1 MRSGDGCRV
10 QCGRLDREGGAPGGG
25 FEGRPCFW
33 RLIEDTV
40 TRFVRWLANVKY
52 NSWSMKYHV

>member
-1 MRSGDGCRV
+1 MRSGDRCRV

-33 RLIEDTV
+33 RLIENTV
-40 TRFVRWLANVKY
+40 TRFVG
-52 NSWSMKYHV
+52 